1 MLERAAIR
9 MFDIEEALKL
19 VPKQTV
25 LCIGDLMLDEFVYGD
40 VSRISPEAPTPV
52 LTVRH
57 NKIEIGG
64 AGNVA
69 RNIAALGAR
78 CIFVGLIGND
88 EAGLTLTN
96 ALAKLNESIV
106 PDLVID
112 KGRQTTR
119 KVRFVSEHHSMH
131 LVRADWET
139 AAPASGQSEAAV
151 IAYAE
156 AALPQVG
163 AVVMSD
169 YAKGVL
175 TPRVIRAVIDA
186 ARRLGKPVIVDPK
199 AHDYGLYRGAT
210 LVTPNRKELAAAVHR
225 PIATEVEIADAAA
238 ELAHALEA
246 EAVLVTRSE
255 DGMTLHVEGDPPV
268 HIPAYPVK
276 VSDVSGAGDTVAA
289 VMAVLLAMKTPFE
302 PAMRAANA
310 AAAVVVGK
318 RGTATVSL
326 AELRH
331 RILPAASLAPE
342 DKIVFDWSVLEWRLA
357 DWRKHG
363 LRIGFTN
370 GCFDLLHR
378 GHIRLLAEARAACD
392 RLVVGLNSDA
402 STRRL
407 KGGGRPINPAE
418 GRAEVLAA
426 LEAVDLVVV
435 FEDDT
440 PLELIKRVRPAVLVK
455 GADYKRED
463 VVGRDEVEAHGG
475 AVMLVDLVPGHS
487 TTAIVA
493 RAQPAKEPAGE

>member
-1 MLERAAIR
+1 
-9 MFDIEEALKL
+9 MFDFEEILKL
-19 VPKQTV
+19 VPQQTV
-25 LCIGDLMLDEFVYGD
+25 LCIGDLMLDDFVYGD
-40 VSRISPEAPTPV
+40 VARISPEAPTPV
-52 LTVRH
+52 LRVSH
-57 NKIEIGG
+57 NEVEIGG

-78 CIFVGLIGND
+78 CIFVGLVGDD
-88 EAGLTLTN
+88 EAGRTLTQS
-96 ALAKLNESIV
+96 LAKFGGRIV
-106 PDLVID
+106 PDLVVD
-112 KGRQTTR
+112 KSRQTTR
-119 KVRFVSEHHSMH
+119 KVRFVSEHHSTH
-131 LVRADWET
+131 LMRADWET
-139 AAPASGQSEAAV
+139 AQPASAPSEAAI
-151 IAYAE
+151 IAFVE
-156 AALPQVG
+156 AALPEAG
-163 AVVMSD
+163 AVVLSD

-175 TPRVIRAVIDA
+175 TPRVIRHVIDA
-186 ARRLGKPVIVDPK
+186 ARRRGKPVIVDPK
-199 AHDYGLYRGAT
+199 GHDYSIYKGVT
-210 LVTPNRKELAAAVHR
+210 LITPNRQELGVAVHR
-225 PIATEVEIADAAA
+225 PVTTDAEVAKAAA
-238 ELAHALEA
+238 ELARLVES

-255 DGMTLHVEGDPPV
+255 DGMTLHEEGREPV
-268 HIPAYPVK
+268 HVPAYPVK

-289 VMAVLLAMKTPFE
+289 VMAVLLAMKAPFE

-326 AELRH
+326 AELRS

-342 DKIVFDWSVLEWRLA
+342 EKIVFDWSVLDDRLKEWRG
-357 DWRKHG
+357 RG

-407 KGGGRPINPAE
+407 KGDGRPINPAE

-435 FEDDT
+435 FEEDT

-455 GADYKRED
+455 GADYTREGVVGHEVVEAYGGD
-463 VVGRDEVEAHGG
+463 VV
-475 AVMLVDLVPGHS
+475 LVDLVPGHS
-487 TTAIVA
+487 TTAMVERA
-493 RAQPAKEPAGE
+493 RPVKEPARK